1 MEGQKKTNIFAIIGL
16 ILSIIGGFVVS
27 AIGFVLCIVGLVKVK
42 DYHSGK
48 GLSIAGIVVCVIKV
62 LFILLA
68 ILAIRSLA
76 DNEEFNKNMCD
87 ALVSYKDD
95 KEVCTKK
102 DDGSYECDFKIAKIT
117 CKFDN
122 EKVENENVVSE
133 KKELGKIMLNYFNKN
148 AKTNKDTLKLVVD
161 EAKATG
167 EYEDK
172 ADMIVYEVEYTFECT
187 DSSTSCISN
196 DASLRD
202 FPGLPIEYGKSAT
215 DVKITFT
222 DGKVKGKSTI
232 VYSKKS
238 DTLEW
243 STSATSEV
251 KNFDKAIEL
260 R

>member
-16 ILSIIGGFVVS
+16 VLSIIGGFIVS

-42 DYHSGK
+42 DYQSGK

-62 LFILLA
+62 LLVLLM
-68 ILAIRSLA
+68 IFAIRSLA
-76 DNEEFNKNMCD
+76 DDEEFKKTMCESF
-87 ALVSYKDD
+87 VSYKDD
-95 KEVCTKK
+95 ENICKKK
-102 DDGSYECDFKIAKIT
+102 DDGSYECNVIVAKIT
-117 CKFDN
+117 CNFDDKK
-122 EKVENENVVSE
+122 ETNENVISE
-133 KKELGKIMLNYFNKN
+133 KKELGKIMLNYFNEN

-167 EYEDK
+167 EYKDK
-172 ADMIVYEVEYTFECT
+172 ADMIIYEVEYTFECT

-196 DASLRD
+196 DESLRD

-215 DVKITFT
+215 DVKVTFT
-222 DGKVKGKSTI
+222 DGKVKGKSAI
-232 VYSKKS
+232 VYSKK
-238 DTLEW
+238 TGKLEW
-243 STSATSEV
+243 STGATSEV